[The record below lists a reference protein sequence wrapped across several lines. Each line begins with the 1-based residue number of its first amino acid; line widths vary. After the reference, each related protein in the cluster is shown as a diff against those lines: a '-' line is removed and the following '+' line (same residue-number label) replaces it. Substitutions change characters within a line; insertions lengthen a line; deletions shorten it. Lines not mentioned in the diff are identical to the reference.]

1 MVRTLPAAGPERNLS
16 RLPPGGG
23 GDGPLGGEGARPPND
38 PHEVLQLQ
46 IGFDAQYKPV
56 RLGPGAR
63 IDSRLAGWA
72 QLSVRLNDQV
82 SIFAQLPVILQQDG
96 DVSALARRQPA
107 FGVSVRDS

>member
-63 IDSRLAGWA
+63 IESRLAGWA
-72 QLSVRLNDQV
+72 PLSARLNDQV
-82 SIFAQLPVILQQDG
+82 SIFAQLPAMLQQTG
-96 DVSALARRQPA
+96 DLSAIRAAQPA
-107 FGVSVRDS
+107 FRVSVA